1 MQKQEIIFPQLWSER
16 AELGSSN
23 LVEMK
28 LWEGTLY
35 FFCVP
40 KEIYDW
46 CLHLSVLLSE
56 MEILV
61 QRMSILVK
69 EEPASCISVK
79 EVTKLR
85 GDTYRQQCKGFCW
98 VLMCLFTF
106 FFLERSKAGYLK
118 RWLKSV

>member
-1 MQKQEIIFPQLWSER
+1 MSPNVMQKQEIIFPQLWSGR
-16 AELGSSN
+16 PDPGSSN

-40 KEIYDW
+40 EEIYDW

-69 EEPASCISVK
+69 EEPTSCISVK
-79 EVTKLR
+79 EARKLR
-85 GDTYRQQCKGFCW
+85 GDTYR
-98 VLMCLFTF
+98 
-106 FFLERSKAGYLK
+106 
-118 RWLKSV
+118 